1 MAEELAEGLVTG
13 GATRPAGFLADGVFC
28 GIKEVDPTGAKRDVG
43 CLVSERPATVAGVY
57 TKNVV
62 KAAPVLL
69 DQERMRRGTTRGIVY
84 CSGNANA
91 CTGDQGMANAREMTA
106 LLAAQIGVDAEDILV
121 CSTGIIGHQ
130 LPMDTVRAGIAR
142 LAPAK
147 ERHRDAAT
155 AMLTTDEWPKE
166 GAALFEANGTTYAVG
181 GMCKGAAMIHPNMAT
196 MLAYLTTDAPVAQSF
211 LQEALQR
218 AVADSFHMISVD
230 GDTSTNDTVL
240 ALANGA
246 AGGPE
251 ITGGAAGAAFEEA
264 LRAVA
269 VFLAKEIVRNAEGAT
284 KIFGVEVRGAATAE
298 AARVIGR
305 SVAASSL
312 VKTAFLGSDPNW
324 GRIMCAAGY
333 SGVDFDPNKASLWLE
348 DILLFEN
355 GTPTDFDE
363 DAASA
368 LLDRKQSMFILDLAD
383 GDATATAWG
392 CDLTTEYVIFNSDY
406 RT

>member
-13 GATRPAGFLADGVFC
+13 GATRPAGFAADGVFS
-28 GIKEVDPTGAKRDVG
+28 GIKEFDPEGKKRDVG
-43 CLVSERPATVAGVY
+43 CLVSDRPATVAGVY

-121 CSTGIIGHQ
+121 CSTGVIGQQ
-130 LPMDTVRAGIAR
+130 LPMEIVREGIAR
-142 LAPAK
+142 LKPAK
-147 ERHRDAAT
+147 ERHTAAAT
-155 AMLTTDEWPKE
+155 AMLTTDEWAKE
-166 GAALFEANGTTYAVG
+166 GAALFEANGNTYAVG

-196 MLAYLTTDAPVAQSF
+196 MLAYLTTDAPVARDF
-211 LQEALQR
+211 LQAALRR
-218 AVADSFHMISVD
+218 AVDDSFHMISVD

-240 ALANGA
+240 VLANGA

-251 ITGGAAGAAFEEA
+251 ISGGAAGEAFESA

-284 KIFGVEVRGAATAE
+284 KVFGVEVRGAATAE

-368 LLDRKQSMFILDLAD
+368 LLDRKQSLFILDLAD
-383 GDATATAWG
+383 GDAIATAWG

>member
-1 MAEELAEGLVTG
+1 MTEDLAEGLVAG

-28 GIKEVDPTGAKRDVG
+28 GIKEHDATVEKRDVG
-43 CLVSERPATVAGVY
+43 CLVSELPATVAGVF
-57 TKNVV
+57 TKNQV
-62 KAAPVLL
+62 KAAPVLV
-69 DQERMRRGTTRGIVY
+69 DQERMHRGVTRGVVY

-91 CTGDQGMANAREMTA
+91 CTGDQGMANALEMTA
-106 LLAAQIGVDAEDILV
+106 LLAAQIGVDAEEILV
-121 CSTGIIGHQ
+121 CSTGVIGRQ
-130 LPMDTVRAGIAR
+130 LPMEIVRDGISR

-147 ERHRDAAT
+147 ERHLEAAT

-166 GAALFEANGTTYAVG
+166 AAAQFEANGITYAVG

-196 MLAYLTTDAPVAQSF
+196 MLAYLTTDAPVARDF
-211 LQEALQR
+211 LQGALKR
-218 AVADSFHMISVD
+218 AVDDSFHMISVD

-246 AGGPE
+246 VGGPE
-251 ITGGAAGAAFEEA
+251 IDGGAAGAAFESA

-269 VFLAKEIVRNAEGAT
+269 LCLAKGIVRNAEGAT
-284 KIFGVEVRGAATAE
+284 KIFGVEVRGAATVE
-298 AARVIGR
+298 AARIIGR
-305 SVAASSL
+305 SVASSSL

-333 SGVDFDPNKASLWLE
+333 SGVEFDPNIASLWLE
-348 DILLFEN
+348 DILLFRN

-363 DAASA
+363 DTASA
-368 LLDRKQSMFILDLAD
+368 LLDKKEAMFILDLAD

>member
-13 GATRPAGFLADGVFC
+13 GATRPLGYLADGVFC
-28 GIKEVDPTGAKRDVG
+28 GIKEIDPAGEKRDVG

-69 DQERMRRGTTRGIVY
+69 DQARMRRGTTRGIVY

-106 LLAAQIGVDAEDILV
+106 LLAAQVGVGAEDILV
-121 CSTGIIGHQ
+121 CSTGVIGRQ
-130 LPMDTVRAGIAR
+130 LPMDTVREGISR

-147 ERHRDAAT
+147 ERHRDAAI

-166 GAALFEANGTTYAVG
+166 AAAEFQANGITYVVG
-181 GMCKGAAMIHPNMAT
+181 GMAKGAAMMHPNMAT
-196 MLAYLTTDAPVAQSF
+196 MLAYLTTDAPVAQGF

-218 AVADSFHMISVD
+218 AVDDSFHMISVD

-284 KIFGVEVRGAATAE
+284 KVFGVEVRGAATAE
-298 AARVIGR
+298 AARIVGR

-348 DILLFEN
+348 DILLFRN
-355 GTPTDFDE
+355 GTPTEFDE

>member
-1 MAEELAEGLVTG
+1 MAEELAEGLVSG
-13 GATRPAGFLADGVFC
+13 GATRPAGFLADGVFS
-28 GIKEVDPTGAKRDVG
+28 GIKEVDPDGKKRDVG

-69 DQERMRRGTTRGIVY
+69 DQERMQRGTTRGIVY

-106 LLAAQIGVDAEDILV
+106 LLAAQVGVDAEDILV
-121 CSTGIIGHQ
+121 CSTGVIGQQ
-130 LPMDTVRAGIAR
+130 LPMAIVRAGIAR
-142 LAPAK
+142 LAPDK
-147 ERHRDAAT
+147 ERHTEAAT
-155 AMLTTDEWPKE
+155 AMLTTDEWAKE
-166 GAALFEANGTTYAVG
+166 AAAEFTANGITYAVG
-181 GMCKGAAMIHPNMAT
+181 GMAKGAAMIHPNMAT
-196 MLAYLTTDAPVAQSF
+196 MLAYLTTDAPVAQGF
-211 LQEALQR
+211 LQAALRR
-218 AVADSFHMISVD
+218 AVDDSFHMISVD

-251 ITGGAAGAAFEEA
+251 ISGGAAGEAFECA

-284 KIFGVEVRGAATAE
+284 KVFGVEVRGAASAE

-333 SGVDFDPNKASLWLE
+333 SGIEFDPNKASLWLE
-348 DILLFEN
+348 DILLYRN

-363 DAASA
+363 DAAST

-383 GDATATAWG
+383 GEATATAWG

>member
-1 MAEELAEGLVTG
+1 MAEELAEGLVAG

-28 GIKEVDPTGAKRDVG
+28 GIKEYDAELEKRDVG

-57 TKNVV
+57 TKNKV

-69 DQERMRRGTTRGIVY
+69 DQERMQRGTTRGIVY

-106 LLAAQIGVDAEDILV
+106 LLADQVGVDAEEILV
-121 CSTGIIGHQ
+121 CSTGLIGHQ
-130 LPMDTVRAGIAR
+130 LPMGVVRDGISR

-147 ERHRDAAT
+147 ERHLEAAT

-166 GAALFEANGTTYAVG
+166 AASQFEANSITYTVG

-196 MLAYLTTDAPVAQSF
+196 MLAYLTTDAPVARNF
-211 LQEALQR
+211 LHATLKR
-218 AVADSFHMISVD
+218 VVDDSFHMISVD

-240 ALANGA
+240 VLANGA

-251 ITGGAAGAAFEEA
+251 IDGGAAGAAFESA

-284 KIFGVEVRGAATAE
+284 KVFGVEVRGAATLD
-298 AARVIGR
+298 AARTIGR
-305 SVAASSL
+305 SVASSSL
-312 VKTAFLGSDPNW
+312 VKTAVLGSDPNW
-324 GRIMCAAGY
+324 GRIMCSAGY
-333 SGVDFDPNKASLWLE
+333 SGVDFNPDKASLWLE
-348 DILLFEN
+348 DILLFHN
-355 GTPTDFDE
+355 GTPADFDE

-368 LLDRKQSMFILDLAD
+368 LLDRKQTMFTLDLAD

>member
-1 MAEELAEGLVTG
+1 MAEELAEGLVAG
-13 GATRPAGFLADGVFC
+13 GATHPAGFLADGVFC

-69 DQERMRRGTTRGIVY
+69 DQERMKRGTTRGIVY

-91 CTGDQGMANAREMTA
+91 CTGDQGMANALEMTA
-106 LLAAQIGVDAEDILV
+106 LLAAKVGVANEDILV
-121 CSTGIIGHQ
+121 CSTGVIGRQ
-130 LPMDTVRAGIAR
+130 LPMDTVRAGISR

-147 ERHRDAAT
+147 ERHREAAV

-166 GAALFEANGTTYAVG
+166 AAAEFQANGITYAVG
-181 GMCKGAAMIHPNMAT
+181 GMAKGAAMIHPNMAT
-196 MLAYLTTDAPVAQSF
+196 MLAYLTTDAPVAQDF
-211 LQEALQR
+211 LQAALQR
-218 AVADSFHMISVD
+218 AVDDSFHMISVD

-251 ITGGAAGAAFEEA
+251 ITGGAAGEAFASA
-264 LRAVA
+264 LLKVS
-269 VFLAKEIVRNAEGAT
+269 VFLAREIVRNAEGAT
-284 KIFGVEVRGAATAE
+284 KVFGVEVRGAATAE
-298 AARVIGR
+298 AARLIGR

-348 DILLFEN
+348 DILLYRN

-363 DAASA
+363 DAAST
-368 LLDRKQSMFILDLAD
+368 LLDRKLSMFILDLAD

>member
-69 DQERMRRGTTRGIVY
+69 DQERMQRGTTRGIVY

-166 GAALFEANGTTYAVG
+166 GAALFEANGITYAVG

-196 MLAYLTTDAPVAQSF
+196 MLAYLTTDAPVAQGF
-211 LQEALQR
+211 LQAALQR
-218 AVADSFHMISVD
+218 AVDDSFHMISVD

-251 ITGGAAGAAFEEA
+251 ITGGAAGEAFEGA

-383 GDATATAWG
+383 GDATSTAWG

>member
-1 MAEELAEGLVTG
+1 MAEELAEGLVAG
-13 GATRPAGFLADGVFC
+13 GATRPAGYLADGVFC
-28 GIKEVDPTGAKRDVG
+28 GIKEVDPTGEKRDVG
-43 CLVSERPATVAGVY
+43 CLVSDRPATVAGVY

-69 DQERMRRGTTRGIVY
+69 DQERMRRGATRGIVY

-106 LLAAQIGVDAEDILV
+106 LLAAQVGVDAEEILV
-121 CSTGIIGHQ
+121 CSTGVIGRQ

-147 ERHRDAAT
+147 DRHRDAAT
-155 AMLTTDEWPKE
+155 AMLTTDEWAKE
-166 GAALFEANGTTYAVG
+166 GAALFEANGVDYAVG
-181 GMCKGAAMIHPNMAT
+181 GMAKGAAMIHPNMAT
-196 MLAYLTTDAPVAQSF
+196 MLAYLTTDAPVAQGF
-211 LQEALQR
+211 LQEVLQR
-218 AVADSFHMISVD
+218 AVDDSFHMISVD

-251 ITGGAAGAAFEEA
+251 ITGGAAGEAFEAA

-284 KIFGVEVRGAATAE
+284 KMFGVEVRGAPTAE

-333 SGVDFDPNKASLWLE
+333 SGVDFDPDKSSLWLE
-348 DILLFEN
+348 DILLYRN

>member
-1 MAEELAEGLVTG
+1 MAEELAEGLVAG

-28 GIKEVDPTGAKRDVG
+28 GIKEYDAELEKRDVG

-57 TKNVV
+57 TKNKV

-69 DQERMRRGTTRGIVY
+69 DQERMQRGTTRGIVY

-106 LLAAQIGVDAEDILV
+106 LLAAQVGVDAEEILV
-121 CSTGIIGHQ
+121 CSTGLIGHQ
-130 LPMDTVRAGIAR
+130 LPMGVVRDGISR

-147 ERHRDAAT
+147 ERHLEAAT

-166 GAALFEANGTTYAVG
+166 AAAQFEANSITYTVG

-196 MLAYLTTDAPVAQSF
+196 MLAYLTTDAPVARDF
-211 LQEALQR
+211 LHATLKR
-218 AVADSFHMISVD
+218 VVDDSFHMISVD

-240 ALANGA
+240 VLANGA

-251 ITGGAAGAAFEEA
+251 IDGGAAGAAFESA

-284 KIFGVEVRGAATAE
+284 KVFGVEVRGAATLD
-298 AARVIGR
+298 AARTIGR
-305 SVAASSL
+305 SVASSSL
-312 VKTAFLGSDPNW
+312 VKTAVLGSDPNW
-324 GRIMCAAGY
+324 GRIMCSAGY
-333 SGVDFDPNKASLWLE
+333 SGVDFNPDKVSLWLE
-348 DILLFEN
+348 DILLFHN
-355 GTPTDFDE
+355 GTPADFDE

-368 LLDRKQSMFILDLAD
+368 LLDRKQTMFTLDLAD

>member
-1 MAEELAEGLVTG
+1 MTEELAEGLVAG
-13 GATRPAGFLADGVFC
+13 GATRPLGYLADGVFC
-28 GIKEVDPTGAKRDVG
+28 GIKEIDPTGEKRDVG

-106 LLAAQIGVDAEDILV
+106 LLAAQVGVDAEDILV
-121 CSTGIIGHQ
+121 CSTGVIGRQ
-130 LPMDTVRAGIAR
+130 LPMDTVREGISQ
-142 LAPAK
+142 LKPAK
-147 ERHRDAAT
+147 ERHRDAAI

-166 GAALFEANGTTYAVG
+166 GAALFEANGVSYAVG
-181 GMCKGAAMIHPNMAT
+181 GMAKGAAMMHPNMAT
-196 MLAYLTTDAPVAQSF
+196 MLAYINTDAPVAGDF
-211 LQEALQR
+211 LHEVLQR
-218 AVADSFHMISVD
+218 AVDDSFHMISVD

-251 ITGGAAGAAFEEA
+251 ITGGAAGDAFEAA

-284 KIFGVEVRGAATAE
+284 KVFGVEVR
-298 AARVIGR
+298 
-305 SVAASSL
+305 
-312 VKTAFLGSDPNW
+312 
-324 GRIMCAAGY
+324 
-333 SGVDFDPNKASLWLE
+333 
-348 DILLFEN
+348 
-355 GTPTDFDE
+355 
-363 DAASA
+363 
-368 LLDRKQSMFILDLAD
+368 
-383 GDATATAWG
+383 
-392 CDLTTEYVIFNSDY
+392 
-406 RT
+406 

>member
-1 MAEELAEGLVTG
+1 MAEELAAGLSAG

-28 GIKEVDPTGAKRDVG
+28 GIKEHDPAGEKRDVG
-43 CLVSERPATVAGVY
+43 CLVSERPATVAGVF

-69 DQERMRRGTTRGIVY
+69 DQERVRRGATRGIVY

-91 CTGDQGMANAREMTA
+91 CTGDQGMANAREMA
-106 LLAAQIGVDAEDILV
+106 AQLAAQVGVADEDILV

-130 LPMDTVRAGIAR
+130 LPMETVREGISR

-155 AMLTTDEWPKE
+155 AMLTTDAWPKE
-166 GAALFEANGTTYAVG
+166 AAAEFQANGVTYAVG
-181 GMCKGAAMIHPNMAT
+181 GMAKGAAMIHPNMAT
-196 MLAYLTTDAPVAQSF
+196 MLVYLTTDAPVGNAF
-211 LQEALQR
+211 LDSALRR
-218 AVADSFHMISVD
+218 AVADSFHVISVD

-251 ITGGAAGAAFEEA
+251 INGGAAGDAFEDA

-284 KIFGVEVRGAATAE
+284 KIFGVEVRGAPTAD

-305 SVAASSL
+305 AVASSSL

-333 SGVDFDPNKASLWLE
+333 SGVDFDPDKASLWLE
-348 DILLFEN
+348 DILLFRN
-355 GTPTDFDE
+355 GTPTEFDE

-368 LLDRKQSMFILDLAD
+368 LLDRKETMFILDLAA

>member
-1 MAEELAEGLVTG
+1 MSEELAEGLVAG
-13 GATRPAGFLADGVFC
+13 GATRPAGFLADGVFS
-28 GIKEVDPTGAKRDVG
+28 GIKEHDPAGEKRDVG
-43 CLVSERPATVAGVY
+43 CLVSELPATVAGVF
-57 TKNVV
+57 TENKV
-62 KAAPVLL
+62 KAAPVLV
-69 DQERMRRGTTRGIVY
+69 DQERLRRGVTHGIVY

-106 LLAAQIGVDAEDILV
+106 LLAAQVGVAAADILV
-121 CSTGIIGHQ
+121 CSTGVIGKQ
-130 LPMDTVRAGIAR
+130 LPMDVVRDGISR
-142 LAPAK
+142 LAPAR
-147 ERHRDAAT
+147 ERHLEAAV

-166 GAALFEANGTTYAVG
+166 AAAEFAANGITYAVG

-196 MLAYLTTDAPVAQSF
+196 MLAYLTTDAPVAQAF
-211 LQEALQR
+211 LQTTLKR
-218 AVADSFHMISVD
+218 VVDDSFHMISVD

-246 AGGPE
+246 LGGPE
-251 ITGGAAGAAFEEA
+251 INGGAAGEALESA

-269 VFLAKEIVRNAEGAT
+269 VYLAKEIVRNAEGAT
-284 KIFGVEVRGAATAE
+284 KMFGVEVRGAASVA
-298 AARVIGR
+298 AARLVGR
-305 SVAASSL
+305 SVASSSL

-333 SGVDFDPNKASLWLE
+333 SGVDFDPDKASLWLE
-348 DILLFEN
+348 DMLLFQN

-368 LLDRKQSMFILDLAD
+368 LLDRKEAMFTLDLAD

>member
-1 MAEELAEGLVTG
+1 MAEELAAGLVPG
-13 GATRPAGFLADGVFC
+13 GATRPLGFLADGVFC
-28 GIKEVDPTGAKRDVG
+28 GIKEHDPAGKKRDVG
-43 CLVSERPATVAGVY
+43 CLVSEVPATVAGVY

-69 DQERMRRGTTRGIVY
+69 DQERMARGTTRGIVY

-91 CTGDQGMANAREMTA
+91 CTGDQGMANAKEMAA
-106 LLAAQIGVDAEDILV
+106 LLAAQVGVDAEDILV
-121 CSTGIIGHQ
+121 CSTGVIGQQ
-130 LPMDTVRAGIAR
+130 LPMDVVREGIAR
-142 LAPAK
+142 LAPDK
-147 ERHRDAAT
+147 ERHQDAAT

-166 GAALFEANGTTYAVG
+166 AAAEFEANGTTYTVG
-181 GMCKGAAMIHPNMAT
+181 GMAKGAAMIHPNMAT
-196 MLAYLTTDAPVAQSF
+196 MLAYLTTDAPVAGDF
-211 LQEALQR
+211 LHGALQR
-218 AVADSFHMISVD
+218 AVDDSFHMISVD

-251 ITGGAAGAAFEEA
+251 ISGGPAGEAFE
-264 LRAVA
+264 RAFRDVA
-269 VFLAKEIVRNAEGAT
+269 VFLAREIVRNAEGAT
-284 KIFGVEVRGAATAE
+284 KVFGVEVRGAASAE
-298 AARVIGR
+298 EARLIGR

-333 SGVDFDPNKASLWLE
+333 SGVAFDPNKASLWLE
-348 DILLFEN
+348 DILLFRN
-355 GTPTDFDE
+355 GTPADFDE
-363 DAASA
+363 DAASV
-368 LLDRKQSMFILDLAD
+368 LLDRKLSMFILDLAA
-383 GDATATAWG
+383 GAATATAWG

>member
-1 MAEELAEGLVTG
+1 MAGELTAGLSEG
-13 GATRPAGFLADGVFC
+13 GATRPAGYLADGVFC
-28 GIKEVDPTGAKRDVG
+28 GIKEPDPTGEKRDVG
-43 CLVSERPATVAGVY
+43 CLVSERPATVAGVF
-57 TKNVV
+57 TLNKV

-69 DQERMRRGTTRGIVY
+69 DQERLRRGATRGIVY

-91 CTGDQGMANAREMTA
+91 CTGAQGMANAQEMTA
-106 LLAAQIGVDAEDILV
+106 LLAAQVGVGAEDILV
-121 CSTGIIGHQ
+121 CSTGVIGRQ
-130 LPMDTVRAGIAR
+130 LPMDTVREGIAR
-142 LAPAK
+142 LVPAK
-147 ERHRDAAT
+147 ERHREAAT

-166 GAALFEANGTTYAVG
+166 AAAEFQANGVTYAVG
-181 GMCKGAAMIHPNMAT
+181 GMAKGAAMIHPNMAT
-196 MLAYLTTDAPVAQSF
+196 MLAYLTTDAPVAAPF
-211 LQEALQR
+211 LHAALKR
-218 AVADSFHMISVD
+218 AVDDSFHVISVD
-230 GDTSTNDTVL
+230 GDSSTNDTVL

-251 ITGGAAGAAFEEA
+251 IDGGAAGAAFEEA

-284 KIFGVEVRGAATAE
+284 KIFGVEVRGAATVD

-305 SVAASSL
+305 SVASSSL

-333 SGVDFDPNKASLWLE
+333 SGVDFDPNQASLWLE
-348 DILLFEN
+348 DILLYRN

-368 LLDRKQSMFILDLAD
+368 LLDKKEAMFILDLAE

>member
-1 MAEELAEGLVTG
+1 MAEELAEGLVAG
-13 GATRPAGFLADGVFC
+13 GATRPAGFSADGVFC
-28 GIKEVDPTGAKRDVG
+28 GIKEVDPTGEKRDVG

-69 DQERMRRGTTRGIVY
+69 DQERMQRGTTRGIVY

-106 LLAAQIGVDAEDILV
+106 LLAAQVGVDADDILV
-121 CSTGIIGHQ
+121 CSTGVIGRQ
-130 LPMDTVRAGIAR
+130 LPMDTVRAGISR

-166 GAALFEANGTTYAVG
+166 GAALFEANGVTYAVG
-181 GMCKGAAMIHPNMAT
+181 GMAKGAAMIHPNMAT
-196 MLAYLTTDAPVAQSF
+196 MLAYLTTDAPVARGF
-211 LQEALQR
+211 LQEVLQR
-218 AVADSFHMISVD
+218 AVDDSFHMISVD

-251 ITGGAAGAAFEEA
+251 ITGGAAGEAFEAA

-284 KIFGVEVRGAATAE
+284 KMFGVKVRGAATAE
-298 AARVIGR
+298 DARVIGR

-333 SGVDFDPNKASLWLE
+333 SGVAFDPDKSSLWLE
-348 DILLFEN
+348 DILLYRN
-355 GTPTDFDE
+355 GTPTEFDE

>member
-1 MAEELAEGLVTG
+1 MAEELAAGLVAG
-13 GATRPAGFLADGVFC
+13 GATRPAGFRADGVFC
-28 GIKEVDPTGAKRDVG
+28 GIKEPDPTGQKRDVG
-43 CLVSERPATVAGVY
+43 CLVSELPATVAGVF
-57 TKNVV
+57 TQNVV

-69 DQERMRRGTTRGIVY
+69 DQERMRRGATRGIVY

-91 CTGDQGMANAREMTA
+91 CTGEQGMADAREMAA
-106 LLAAQIGVDAEDILV
+106 LLAAQSGVDAEDILV
-121 CSTGIIGHQ
+121 CSTGVIGKP
-130 LPMDTVRAGIAR
+130 LPMPVVREGIAR

-147 ERHRDAAT
+147 ERHREAAV

-166 GAALFEANGTTYAVG
+166 AAAEFQANGITYAVG
-181 GMCKGAAMIHPNMAT
+181 GMAKGAAMIHPNMAT
-196 MLAYLTTDAPVAQSF
+196 MLAYLTTDAPVANAF
-211 LQEALQR
+211 LHAALKR
-218 AVADSFHMISVD
+218 AVADSFHVVSVD

-240 ALANGA
+240 VLANGA

-251 ITGGAAGAAFEEA
+251 IDGGAAGAAFEGA

-269 VFLAKEIVRNAEGAT
+269 VHLAKEIVRNAEGAT
-284 KIFGVEVRGAATAE
+284 KIFGVEVRGAATVD
-298 AARVIGR
+298 AARVVGR
-305 SVAASSL
+305 SVASSSL

-348 DILLFEN
+348 DILLFRD
-355 GTPTDFDE
+355 GTPADFDE

-368 LLDRKQSMFILDLAD
+368 LLDKKEAMFILDLAD

>member
-1 MAEELAEGLVTG
+1 MAESLAEGLVAG

-28 GIKEVDPTGAKRDVG
+28 GIKEPDPTGEKRDVG
-43 CLVSERPATVAGVY
+43 CLVSELPATVAGVY

-69 DQERMRRGTTRGIVY
+69 DQERMRRGTTRGVVY

-91 CTGDQGMANAREMTA
+91 CTGDEGMANAREMTA
-106 LLAAQIGVDAEDILV
+106 LLAAQVGVAAEDILV
-121 CSTGIIGHQ
+121 CSTGVIGRQ
-130 LPMDTVRAGIAR
+130 LPMDVVRAGIAR
-142 LAPAK
+142 LEPAK
-147 ERHRDAAT
+147 GRHREAAI

-166 GAALFEANGTTYAVG
+166 AAAEFAANGVSYAVG
-181 GMCKGAAMIHPNMAT
+181 GMAKGAAMIHPNMAT
-196 MLAYLTTDAPVAQSF
+196 MLAYLTTDAPVAGEF
-211 LQEALQR
+211 LQAALQR
-218 AVADSFHMISVD
+218 AVDDSFHMISVD

-240 ALANGA
+240 ALANGT

-251 ITGGAAGAAFEEA
+251 ITGGPAGAAFEDA

-269 VFLAKEIVRNAEGAT
+269 VHLAREIVRNAEGAT
-284 KIFGVEVRGAATAE
+284 KVFGVEVRGAATAA
-298 AARVIGR
+298 AARLVGR
-305 SVAASSL
+305 SVAGSSL

-333 SGVDFDPNKASLWLE
+333 SGVKFDPNKASLWLE
-348 DILLFEN
+348 DILLYRN

-368 LLDRKQSMFILDLAD
+368 LLDREQSMFILDLAD

>member
-1 MAEELAEGLVTG
+1 MAEKLAEGLVPG
-13 GATRPAGFLADGVFC
+13 GATRPAGFAADGVFC
-28 GIKEVDPTGAKRDVG
+28 GIKEFDPEGKKRDVG
-43 CLVSERPATVAGVY
+43 CLVSDRPATVAGVY

-91 CTGDQGMANAREMTA
+91 CTGDQGIANAREMTA
-106 LLAAQIGVDAEDILV
+106 LLAAQVGVDAEDILV
-121 CSTGIIGHQ
+121 CSTGVIGQQ
-130 LPMDTVRAGIAR
+130 LPMDVVRAGIAR
-142 LAPAK
+142 LEPAQ

-181 GMCKGAAMIHPNMAT
+181 GMAKGAAMIHPNMAT
-196 MLAYLTTDAPVAQSF
+196 MLAYLTTDAPVAQKF
-211 LQEALQR
+211 LDAVLRR
-218 AVADSFHMISVD
+218 AVADSFHVISVD

-251 ITGGAAGAAFEEA
+251 ITGGAAGAAFESA
-264 LRAVA
+264 FRAVA

-284 KIFGVEVRGAATAE
+284 KVFGIEVRGAATAE
-298 AARVIGR
+298 DARLIGR

-333 SGVDFDPNKASLWLE
+333 SGVDFDPNRASLWLE
-348 DILLFEN
+348 DMLLFRN
-355 GTPTDFDE
+355 GTPADFDE

-368 LLDRKQSMFILDLAD
+368 LLDRDQSMFILDLAD

>member
-1 MAEELAEGLVTG
+1 MAEELAEGLVAG

-28 GIKEVDPTGAKRDVG
+28 GIKEYDAELEKRDVG

-57 TKNVV
+57 TKNKV

-69 DQERMRRGTTRGIVY
+69 DQERMQRGTTRGIVY

-106 LLAAQIGVDAEDILV
+106 LLAAQVGVDAEEILV
-121 CSTGIIGHQ
+121 CSTGLIGHQ
-130 LPMDTVRAGIAR
+130 LPMGVVRDGISR

-147 ERHRDAAT
+147 ERHLEAAT

-166 GAALFEANGTTYAVG
+166 AASQFEANSITYTVG

-196 MLAYLTTDAPVAQSF
+196 MLAYLTTDAPVARDS
-211 LQEALQR
+211 LHATLKR
-218 AVADSFHMISVD
+218 VVDDSFHMISVD

-240 ALANGA
+240 VLANGA

-251 ITGGAAGAAFEEA
+251 IDGGAAGAAFESA

-284 KIFGVEVRGAATAE
+284 KVFGVEVRGAASLD
-298 AARVIGR
+298 AARTIGR
-305 SVAASSL
+305 SVASSSL
-312 VKTAFLGSDPNW
+312 VKTAVLGSDPNW
-324 GRIMCAAGY
+324 GRIMCSAGY
-333 SGVDFDPNKASLWLE
+333 SGVDFNPDKASLWLE
-348 DILLFEN
+348 DILLFHN

-368 LLDRKQSMFILDLAD
+368 LLDRKQTMFTLDLND

>member
-1 MAEELAEGLVTG
+1 MTEELAEGLVAG
-13 GATRPAGFLADGVFC
+13 GATRPLGYLADGVFC
-28 GIKEVDPTGAKRDVG
+28 GIKEIDPTGEKRDVG

-106 LLAAQIGVDAEDILV
+106 LLAAQVGVDAEDILV
-121 CSTGIIGHQ
+121 CSTGVIGRQ
-130 LPMDTVRAGIAR
+130 LPMDTVREGISQ
-142 LAPAK
+142 LKPAK
-147 ERHRDAAT
+147 ERHRDAAI

-166 GAALFEANGTTYAVG
+166 GAALFEANGVSYAVG
-181 GMCKGAAMIHPNMAT
+181 GMAKGAAMMHPNMAT
-196 MLAYLTTDAPVAQSF
+196 MLAYINTDAPVAGDF
-211 LQEALQR
+211 LHEVLQR
-218 AVADSFHMISVD
+218 AVDDSFHMISVD

-251 ITGGAAGAAFEEA
+251 ITGGAAGDAFEAA

-284 KIFGVEVRGAATAE
+284 KVFGVEVRGAATAE
-298 AARVIGR
+298 DARIVGR

-348 DILLFEN
+348 DILLYRN